1 MPPRINLFTV
11 GKALPGF
18 RPSSSCAVSSR
29 FSINRTHA
37 ASTVQ
42 AQRRWNSS
50 KSEKKDDLDGLKG
63 PTEDPLPHVSKEA
76 AQMDKIL
83 HGGKY
88 EAAASPELEQGTPVA
103 EILQRDKDALKH
115 MPKVMQ
121 DQLKRSSGNR
131 SFSTFTRRYQPDLQE
146 QEVTDPS
153 VAVVAN
159 MINQVNQEVAELHPG
174 LKFPAPESLP
184 KTENFRE
191 RYDPLLEQFT
201 KLLMRDGKLSKAQK
215 NMSFILDHLRTAPP
229 PQPHP
234 KRRLLPGPP
243 SPQLPLNPVLYL
255 TLIVDSV
262 APLIKIRQ
270 QKGIAGGGAAVQIP
284 VPLMQRQRRRT
295 AIRWIIDASDKRRDS
310 SFAQRV
316 AHELVA
322 VAEGRSGVWDRRE
335 AVHKLGVAGRSNLGR
350 VATSESV
357 LFFSQNSLPVETV
370 PSNAVGRTVARIASA
385 TGAYEQELEHDGHDQ
400 SFELE
405 EFHTR
410 NRYPL
415 VTRERT
421 SSNHFVSLESDSH
434 EQVQESEKYTPPG
447 EKSGQDHRANNP
459 RVRFWAEAL
468 RRRQSP
474 KESARG
480 QRTAKMKFSHSIQFN
495 AVPDWSAYYIA
506 YSNLKKLI
514 YSLEQQAR
522 KANGQAQSDVESAP
536 LLSETPTP
544 EAVFRRAL
552 NAELEKICS
561 FYEVK
566 ESEILKEVE
575 DVVRDTEE
583 YSSKTDGADVD
594 PMSDAMIKSRRM
606 SSNSRPRT
614 SGSYRDYAEEETEDD
629 DDAADSDDEHHPP
642 TGQGGV
648 PSSGR
653 SRSDLS
659 DSRFMAD
666 SRILGF
672 DRRGSGGH
680 DEHCKDPGFLELYNE
695 GLSLRQRAVNAYV
708 SLCGLKSY
716 IQLNKTGFS
725 KALKKFDKILDCNL
739 RREYM
744 SSTVSPAYPFTDSTM
759 KKIDDVIGRVEQL
772 YADLI
777 TGGDLALAKRELR
790 LHLREH
796 VVWERNTVWREMIG
810 IERKAQAANVGIR
823 RTLLGMDED
832 PATARRQGDEQEAAA
847 KEIKTPFGRY
857 SVPEWLCSLSF
868 GTLIVILAVFIILLY
883 APIMDKPEQQNCL
896 AMLVFVSLLWATEVI
911 PLFVTSLLIPFLVVM
926 LRIMK
931 SADKPYHRLGP
942 KDATGAAFSAMW
954 TPVIML
960 LLGGFTIAAALS
972 KYDIARRMAIMWIS
986 NVASPVLCYSIIQP
1000 LLRNL
1005 PPDSNFAKALVLGIA
1020 LAANVGGAA
1029 SPIASPQNIIALQN
1043 MYPSISWGT
1052 WFFISLPVCIISIL
1066 LIWLLLLATFKPG
1079 RDTTIVPIRPVKDQ
1093 FSGVQYFVTIVTLS
1107 TIGLWCV
1114 SHQLEHVFGDMGV
1127 IAIIPMVL
1135 FFGTGILNKEDFNNF
1150 LWTIIILAAGGLC
1163 LGKAVTSSGLL
1174 HTIAKAITARVD
1186 HFNLYGVLLVFSA
1199 LILVMATFIS
1209 HTVAALIMLPLVR
1222 QIGVGMDDP
1231 HPNLLVMASALMCS
1245 VAMALPTS
1253 GFPNMTAIMTEV
1265 PQTGQRYLHV
1275 RHFFTRGIPAS
1286 LMSWAVIVTI
1296 GYGLMYI
1303 AGL

>member
-1 MPPRINLFTV
+1 
-11 GKALPGF
+11 
-18 RPSSSCAVSSR
+18 
-29 FSINRTHA
+29 
-37 ASTVQ
+37 
-42 AQRRWNSS
+42 
-50 KSEKKDDLDGLKG
+50 
-63 PTEDPLPHVSKEA
+63 
-76 AQMDKIL
+76 
-83 HGGKY
+83 
-88 EAAASPELEQGTPVA
+88 
-103 EILQRDKDALKH
+103 
-115 MPKVMQ
+115 
-121 DQLKRSSGNR
+121 
-131 SFSTFTRRYQPDLQE
+131 
-146 QEVTDPS
+146 
-153 VAVVAN
+153 
-159 MINQVNQEVAELHPG
+159 
-174 LKFPAPESLP
+174 
-184 KTENFRE
+184 
-191 RYDPLLEQFT
+191 
-201 KLLMRDGKLSKAQK
+201 
-215 NMSFILDHLRTAPP
+215 
-229 PQPHP
+229 
-234 KRRLLPGPP
+234 
-243 SPQLPLNPVLYL
+243 
-255 TLIVDSV
+255 
-262 APLIKIRQ
+262 
-270 QKGIAGGGAAVQIP
+270 
-284 VPLMQRQRRRT
+284 MQRQRRRT

-316 AHELVA
+316 ANELVA

-335 AVHKLGVAGRSNLGR
+335 AVHKLGIAGRSNLGLQR
-350 VATSESV
+350 RPSPNFGVFPF
-357 LFFSQNSLPVETV
+357 FFSKFPPVETV
-370 PSNAVGRTVARIASA
+370 SSNAVGRTVARIASA
-385 TGAYEQELEHDGHDQ
+385 TGAYEDKIDGHNQ

-405 EFHTR
+405 DFHTR
-410 NRYPL
+410 SRYPL

-421 SSNHFVSLESDSH
+421 SSTHLLSTESDSH
-434 EQVQESEKYTPPG
+434 AQAEVQAEASEKYLQPG
-447 EKSGQDHRANNP
+447 EKSGQGYRATYL
-459 RVRFWAEAL
+459 RLRFWVEAL
-468 RRRQSP
+468 RRRQAQTSA
-474 KESARG
+474 KESAG
-480 QRTAKMKFSHSIQFN
+480 EQRKAKMKFSHSIQFN

-514 YSLEQQAR
+514 YSLEQHAR
-522 KANGQAQSDVESAP
+522 RGNGQAQSDVESAP
-536 LLSETPTP
+536 LLSEAPTP

-575 DVVRDTEE
+575 DVVHDAEE
-583 YSSKTDGADVD
+583 YTSKTDGADVD

-606 SSNSRPRT
+606 SSSSHTRPRT
-614 SGSYRDYAEEETEDD
+614 GSSYRDLPSEESLDEDD
-629 DDAADSDDEHHPP
+629 GADSDDEHQPP
-642 TGQGGV
+642 AGHRTV
-648 PSSGR
+648 PLTAR
-653 SRSDLS
+653 SRSDVS
-659 DSRFMAD
+659 DARFMAD
-666 SRILGF
+666 STLLGF
-672 DRRGSGGH
+672 IRRGSAGH
-680 DEHCKDPGFLELYNE
+680 DEHFKDPRFLDLYNE
-695 GLSLRQRAVNAYV
+695 GLSLKQRAVNAYV

-744 SSTVSPAYPFTDSTM
+744 SSTVSSAYPFTDSTM
-759 KKIDDVIGRVEQL
+759 KKIEDVIARVEQL
-772 YADLI
+772 YADVI
-777 TGGDLALAKRELR
+777 TSGDLPLAKRELR

-832 PATARRQGDEQEAAA
+832 PATARRQGDEQEAEA
-847 KEIKTPFGRY
+847 KEIRTPFGRY
-857 SVPEWLCSLSF
+857 RVPEWLCSLSF
-868 GTLIVILAVFIILLY
+868 GTLIVILAVFIVLLY

-931 SADKPYHRLGP
+931 SAEKPYERLGP
-942 KDATGAAFSAMW
+942 KDATSAAFSAMW

-972 KYDIARRMAIMWIS
+972 KYDIARRMAMFVLSRAGSNPKFVLLTNMFVSMFLSMWIS

-1005 PPDSNFAKALVLGIA
+1005 APDSEFAKALVLGIA

-1052 WFFISLPVCIISIL
+1052 WFFVSLPVCIISIL
-1066 LIWLLLLATFKPG
+1066 LVWLLLLATFPTRG
-1079 RDTTIVPIRPVKDQ
+1079 TAIVPIRPVKDR

-1107 TIGLWCV
+1107 TIGLWCA

-1174 HTIAKAITARVD
+1174 HTIAKTITARVD
-1186 HFNLYGVLLVFSA
+1186 HFSLYGVLIVFSA

-1222 QIGVGMDDP
+1222 QIGVTMDDP

-1286 LMSWAVIVTI
+1286 LISWAVIVTI